1 MSTKKQKLRSLAT
14 TCARL
19 AEKVERLEELKSELH
34 AIMYQI
40 GDEFDVE
47 IVTRIINLES
57 GKITID
63 YYWEDSDV
71 RSKWFDGLADLLNH
85 LAENNSL

>member
-1 MSTKKQKLRSLAT
+1 MTTKKQKLKSLAT
-14 TCARL
+14 TAAHL
-19 AEKVERLEELKSELH
+19 AKEVEKSEALEAELH

-47 IVTRIINLES
+47 IITRITKLES
-57 GKITID
+57 GKTSID
-63 YYWEDSDV
+63 YYWEDSDA
-71 RSKWFDGLADLLNH
+71 RSKWFDSISDMLNH